1 MSYSHIIEENEILRK
16 LGERRIMEYVI
27 PAKVPLSTEE
37 HKIEFVDVVGLAE
50 TKSGEFALIL
60 KKGATFV
67 ERTNGD

>member
-1 MSYSHIIEENEILRK
+1 
-16 LGERRIMEYVI
+16 MEYVI

-60 KKGATFV
+60 KKGVTFV